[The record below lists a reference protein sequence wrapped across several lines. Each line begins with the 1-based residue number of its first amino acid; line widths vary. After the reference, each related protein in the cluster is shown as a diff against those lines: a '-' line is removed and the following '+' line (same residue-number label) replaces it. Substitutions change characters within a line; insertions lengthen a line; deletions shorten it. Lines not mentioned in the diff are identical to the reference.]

1 MFSSLLEDLKQSKC
15 VLIGLGE
22 EFTLKNPEDELKY
35 IQFYKNLKD
44 RLGARDYYIVTQSED
59 DLIFRCGFDKK
70 HVAAPFVYPEDE
82 ENWSDYMKWLS
93 FTLNRH
99 LLVLELGVGFANPM
113 VIRFPFEKTV
123 FLNQKSRMYRVHPVL
138 PQVTAEIGDRGVAMK
153 ADPLDL
159 FMTTESSQSGNSIV

>member
-1 MFSSLLEDLKQSKC
+1 MFENLLNDLKDAKC
-15 VLIGLGE
+15 VLVGLGE
-22 EFTLKNPEDELKY
+22 AFTLKKAEDELKY
-35 IQFYKNLKD
+35 IQFYKQLKEV
-44 RLGARDYYIVTQSED
+44 LGNKDYYIVTQAED

-82 ENWSDYMKWLS
+82 ENWNAYLQWLG

-123 FLNQKSRMYRVHPVL
+123 FLNQKSRMYRVHPSL
-138 PQVTAEIGDRGVAMK
+138 PQVTAEIGERGSAVQ

-159 FMTTESSQSGNSIV
+159 FSDH

>member
-1 MFSSLLEDLKQSKC
+1 MFSRLLEDLKQSKC
-15 VLIGLGE
+15 VLVGLGE
-22 EFTLKNPEDELKY
+22 QFNLNNPEDELKQ

-44 RLGARDYYIVTQSED
+44 RLGARDYYIVTQAED

-82 ENWSDYMKWLS
+82 ENWADYMKWLS

-99 LLVLELGVGFANPM
+99 LLVLELGAGFANPM

-123 FLNQKSRMYRVHPVL
+123 FLNQKSKMYRVHPMI
-138 PQVTAEIGDRGVAMK
+138 PQVTAEIGQRGTAIK

-159 FMTTESSQSGNSIV
+159 FKEVSE

>member
-1 MFSSLLEDLKQSKC
+1 MFKKLLEDLEQSKC

-22 EFTLKNPEDELKY
+22 AFTVKSKDEEIKY
-35 IQFYKNLKD
+35 IRFYKSLKEK
-44 RLGARDYYIVTQSED
+44 LGAKDYYILTQAED
-59 DLIFRCGFDKK
+59 DLIFQCGFDKK

-93 FTLNRH
+93 YTLNRH

-123 FLNQKSRMYRVHPVL
+123 FLNQKSKMYRVHPVL
-138 PQVTAEIGDRGVAMK
+138 PQVTAEIGERGTALQ
-153 ADPLDL
+153 ADPLEL
-159 FMTTESSQSGNSIV
+159 FAAEGTKQY